1 MKRNNWVT
9 GNTPITEYRVDSKGI
24 HLIRSTMSG
33 EKPKDD
39 PKPRAN
45 DPKPGKGGDKPN
57 KPE

>member
-33 EKPKDD
+33 EKPNDD
-39 PKPRAN
+39 PKPGA
-45 DPKPGKGGDKPN
+45 DKPKPRKSNDKPN

>member
-39 PKPRAN
+39 PKPGDA
-45 DPKPGKGGDKPN
+45 DPKPRKGDDKPN